1 MSNVTHLRF
10 SPEQQAAHC
19 RHLAE
24 LLDSDRIKGHYI
36 HEVYYCGTA
45 GCALGWAAHA
55 HIGGLKLRGGL
66 PRLHGVYSEIEAAD
80 QVFGRGAYERIF
92 STARATDKDDNPWH
106 KALDSEWMRRPPQDA
121 INAYS
126 EQARKNSIAL
136 LKEQAALLETQPEL
150 A

>member
-1 MSNVTHLRF
+1 MSNVTYLRF
-10 SPEQQAAHC
+10 SPEQQATHC
-19 RHLAE
+19 RQLAE

-36 HEVYYCGTA
+36 HETYYCGTA

-55 HIGGLKLRGGL
+55 HIGGLKLKCDF
-66 PRLHGVYSEIEAAD
+66 PHMDGVYSEAEAAD
-80 QVFGRGAYERIF
+80 RVFGRGAYERIF
-92 STARATDKDDNPWH
+92 STERATDKDDDPWH
-106 KALDSEWMRRPPQDA
+106 KALDSEWMRRPSQDA
-121 INAYS
+121 LDAYN